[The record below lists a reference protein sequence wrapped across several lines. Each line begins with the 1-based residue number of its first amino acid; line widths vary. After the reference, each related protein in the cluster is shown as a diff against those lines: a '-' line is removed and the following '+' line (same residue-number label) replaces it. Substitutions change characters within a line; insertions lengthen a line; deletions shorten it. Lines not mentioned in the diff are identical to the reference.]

1 MYQNI
6 LIPTDGVRTCES
18 AISHGVELAKA
29 IGAKVTALH
38 ITPKL
43 TPHEILEIYHPTMLV
58 GGSDAE
64 KAQAAMAHVEE
75 LHKEVAD
82 RSLSVIEKVAN
93 EMGVSCEAVY
103 VTGKAPADGIVKTAE
118 EKNCDLIFMS
128 AHGALGLTGAV
139 FGTVTS
145 KVLSHSKI
153 PVLVQRCE
161 H

>member
-1 MYQNI
+1 MYKNI

-18 AISHGVELAKA
+18 AISHGIELAKA

-38 ITPKL
+38 TTPKL
-43 TPHEILEIYHPTMLV
+43 SPHEILEIYHPALLV
-58 GGSDAE
+58 GGHDAE

-82 RSLSVIEKVAN
+82 MSLAAIEKAAGQL
-93 EMGVSCEAVY
+93 GVPCEVVY
-103 VTGKAPADGIVKTAE
+103 ITGKSPADGILETA
-118 EKNCDLIFMS
+118 KSKSCDLIFL
-128 AHGALGLTGAV
+128 ATHGSLGLSGV
-139 FGTVTS
+139 IFGTVAT
-145 KVLSHSKI
+145 KVLSNSKV